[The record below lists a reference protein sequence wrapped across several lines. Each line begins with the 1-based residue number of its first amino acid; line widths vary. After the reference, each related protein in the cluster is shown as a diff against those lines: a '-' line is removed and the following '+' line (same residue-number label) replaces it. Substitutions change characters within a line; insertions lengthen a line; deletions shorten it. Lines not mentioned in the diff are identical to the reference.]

1 MRRRICVRQIHN
13 RTHPPVEVY
22 VPNVDG
28 SVLTVAPGQTLSG
41 SWAIVYEELAHPEL
55 RQIADE
61 NEMWFESPD
70 EFTWGATTFPDPTV
84 PYRTQVEEWIVLY
97 EWKC

>member
-1 MRRRICVRQIHN
+1 
-13 RTHPPVEVY
+13 
-22 VPNVDG
+22 
-28 SVLTVAPGQTLSG
+28 
-41 SWAIVYEELAHPEL
+41 
-55 RQIADE
+55 
-61 NEMWFESPD
+61 MWFESPD